1 MILLP
6 KPPKIIEKKDNITTF
21 VIEDLYPGYGVT
33 IGNALRRVLLSSLH
47 GAAVTQVKIKGV
59 QHEFTTLTGV
69 LEDII
74 TICLNI
80 KRLRFKLHSD
90 EPQQAV
96 LKVHGEKDITA
107 ADFNLPAQLELINKD
122 LRIATLTDKKANLEM
137 EILVKKGIGYE
148 PREMREKEKLEI
160 GQISLDAIYTPV
172 RNVSYRVENMR
183 VGERT
188 DFDRLFI
195 TIEADGTILPEEAL
209 IQATEILI
217 EHFSLIFQEKDRLV
231 KKPIAKKKAK
241 SKQKKSIKKI
251 KKNKKTK
258 SKPRK
263 IKKVAVK
270 KVKKAKKVEKSEKTK
285 TKAKKK

>member
-6 KPPKIIEKKDNITTF
+6 KPPKVIEKKDNITTF

-47 GAAVTQVKIKGV
+47 GAAVTRVKIKGV
-59 QHEFTTLTGV
+59 QHEFTTLAGV
-69 LEDII
+69 LEDVI
-74 TICLNI
+74 TICLNM

-90 EPQQAV
+90 ESQRAV
-96 LKVHGEKDITA
+96 LKVHGEKDVTA
-107 ADFNLPAQLELINKD
+107 ADFNLPSQLELINKD
-122 LRIATLTDKKANLEM
+122 LHIATLTDKKANLEM
-137 EILVKKGIGYE
+137 EILVQKGIGYE
-148 PREMREKEKLEI
+148 PREMREKEKLGI

-195 TIEADGTILPEEAL
+195 TIEADGTVLPEEAL

-231 KKPIAKKKAK
+231 KKPIAKKKVK
-241 SKQKKSIKKI
+241 SKQKKLIKKI
-251 KKNKKTK
+251 KKAKKTK
-258 SKPRK
+258 SKPKK

-270 KVKKAKKVEKSEKTK
+270 KVKKAGKSKKTK